1 MMIKVMTS
9 LAVLGLA
16 GCASVPIPPDQLDKS
31 EASIRGAQEVGALN
45 VPAAALHLQLAKD
58 ETDEAKTLA
67 AKGDQRAMLVI
78 ARAES
83 DAELA
88 IGLAR
93 EVTVH
98 NDAMRAA
105 EDLKAVRARGTP

>member
-1 MMIKVMTS
+1 MMTKIMTS

-16 GCASVPIPPDQLDKS
+16 GCASLPIPPEQLDRS
-31 EASIRGAQEVGALN
+31 EASIRGAQEVGAMN
-45 VPAAALHLQLAKD
+45 VPAAALHVQLAKD
-58 ETDEAKTLA
+58 ETDEARALA
-67 AKGDQRAMLVI
+67 AKGDQRAMLVM

-88 IGLAR
+88 IELTR
-93 EVTVH
+93 EVSVH
-98 NDAMRAA
+98 NDAVRAS